1 MEGDIS
7 GVVVG
12 HIGGIESNILIGD
25 MTEQGNCRCFG
36 ARVDALGRVCK
47 QLGLGY
53 PRIIRHGSTRRNMN
67 MA

>member
-25 MTEQGNCRCFG
+25 MTEQDNCRCFG
-36 ARVDALGRVCK
+36 ARLQTIGIGV
-47 QLGLGY
+47 
-53 PRIIRHGSTRRNMN
+53 P
-67 MA
+67 